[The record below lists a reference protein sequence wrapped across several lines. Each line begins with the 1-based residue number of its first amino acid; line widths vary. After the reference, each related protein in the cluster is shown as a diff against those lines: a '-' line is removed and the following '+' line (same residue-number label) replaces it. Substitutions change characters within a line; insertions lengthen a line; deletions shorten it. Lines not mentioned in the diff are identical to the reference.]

1 MRSYRSPR
9 TAWTPESRTRRAR
22 IALLVGATALLLGGC
37 ASAPPAEATARP
49 ATATRQVAPPPPN
62 PALTLAALAE
72 QARIVDGD
80 TALQCVAYARAVS
93 GIALYG
99 DAGTWWRAAAGRY
112 ERSRRPEPGAVLVFR
127 PTRTSVGHLAVVTRV
142 IDARLVVASHA
153 NWLNNGR
160 IHEDTPIEDVS
171 AVGDWSAVRVWHTP
185 SASWGRTRYAVA
197 GFVLPEPPRIASR

>member
-1 MRSYRSPR
+1 MRLRQPAR
-9 TAWTPESRTRRAR
+9 IPWTRRAR
-22 IALLVGATALLLGGC
+22 IALLFGLTALLLGGC
-37 ASAPPAEATARP
+37 ASAPPAVAPAPTVAATLQP
-49 ATATRQVAPPPPN
+49 TPPPPPD

-99 DAGTWWRAAAGRY
+99 DAGTWWRAAADRY
-112 ERSRRPEPGAVLVFR
+112 ERSSRPAPGAVMVFR
-127 PTRTSVGHLAVVTRV
+127 ATSTSVGHLAVVTRV
-142 IDARLVVASHA
+142 IDARLIVASHA

-160 IHEDTPIEDVS
+160 IHEGTPIEDVS
-171 AVGDWSAVRVWHTP
+171 AAGDWSAVRVWHTP

-197 GFVLPEPPRIASR
+197 GYVLPEPPRLASR